1 MQKGLQALAQDLET
15 HNEDAGMDVSHLSSA
30 LLLCFAGCL
39 CCLVWSCFVCLSVWI
54 GGLWAAPVAS
64 CCSRVLT
71 CFLSS
76 PLLVSLTVGI
86 AQGEMALMQEV
97 SSFLSSMTTE
107 VMQLK
112 DQVQQLTQD
121 KQLYVFHTFTRYDC
135 LYATQ
140 EDEFGFSPVH
150 CFILH
155 FYSLT
160 PSLTHTHTPS
170 LTHTHTLTHSLTLSL
185 SHSLTHSHTHT
196 RESQTKINMHT
207 PPSLRSLFPTWR
219 CKERG
224 LCLQCHKCRNHQSP
238 LAQVRK
244 SCMGCGGRVH
254 QIAPARAG
262 TASPHTRRG
271 DSCRRR
277 CCPSTP
283 LR

>member
-1 MQKGLQALAQDLET
+1 MDIGRLCLAAAAVQAWHSLGARQDVHFVPRAQACTTGPVLAACGL
-15 HNEDAGMDVSHLSSA
+15 
-30 LLLCFAGCL
+30 
-39 CCLVWSCFVCLSVWI
+39 
-54 GGLWAAPVAS
+54 
-64 CCSRVLT
+64 
-71 CFLSS
+71 
-76 PLLVSLTVGI
+76 PLLHKQIRERMRVVGMS
-86 AQGEMALMQEV
+86 AWTQM
-97 SSFLSSMTTE
+97 SSRT
-107 VMQLK
+107 
-112 DQVQQLTQD
+112 
-121 KQLYVFHTFTRYDC
+121 HTHAR
-135 LYATQ
+135 
-140 EDEFGFSPVH
+140 
-150 CFILH
+150 
-155 FYSLT
+155 
-160 PSLTHTHTPS
+160 THTHTPV
-170 LTHTHTLTHSLTLSL
+170 
-185 SHSLTHSHTHT
+185 
-196 RESQTKINMHT
+196 SQTKINMHT